1 MKTLVRLYEWIIAAL
16 AYLAGAATLLIFGL
30 VVFDVLAREVVG
42 GSLNFTIGVVEYAL
56 LYFTM
61 FAAPYL
67 VRTRGHVYIVALIT
81 RLPVP
86 VQRVL
91 EKVVYAICALTTGV
105 FAVMS
110 ALLLSEIIESGV
122 IDIRGI
128 DFPGW
133 LAIAP
138 LPVCYGL
145 VAIEFLRYLFG
156 SDSIYRGDGSPGEA
170 L

>member
-1 MKTLVRLYEWIIAAL
+1 MKALVRLYNWVISAL
-16 AYLAGAATLLIFGL
+16 AYLAGAATILIFAL
-30 VVFDVLAREVVG
+30 VIFDVLAREVVG

-67 VRTRGHVYIVALIT
+67 VRTRGHVYIEALISQ
-81 RLPVP
+81 LPVP
-86 VQRVL
+86 AQRVL
-91 EKVVYAICALTTGV
+91 EKIVYAICALTTGI
-105 FAVMS
+105 FAYMS
-110 ALLLSEIIESGV
+110 TLLLSEIIGTGV

-133 LAIAP
+133 LAVAP
-138 LPVCYGL
+138 MPLCYGL
-145 VAIEFLRYLFG
+145 VAMEFLRYLFG
-156 SDSIYRGDGSPGEA
+156 SDSIYRGDGSFGEA

>member
-1 MKTLVRLYEWIIAAL
+1 MKTLVRLYDWIISAL
-16 AYLAGAATLLIFGL
+16 AFLAGAATILIFAL
-30 VVFDVLAREVVG
+30 VILDVLAREVVG
-42 GSLNFTIGVVEYAL
+42 GSLNFTIGVVEYTL

-67 VRTRGHVYIVALIT
+67 VRTRGHVYIEALIT

-91 EKVVYAICALTTGV
+91 EKIVYVICALATGI
-105 FAVMS
+105 FAYISV
-110 ALLLSEIIESGV
+110 LLLNEIIGTGV

-133 LAIAP
+133 LAVAP

-145 VAIEFLRYLFG
+145 VAIEFLRFLFG
-156 SDSIYRGDGSPGEA
+156 SDSIYRGDGPLGDA